1 MTKRMNL
8 KMGARGVITLSL
20 CLLALPLLIGVS
32 GCASSR
38 YTQSALEEDNDDA
51 TSYRINKAFADD
63 ANHADYAGVRVETFK
78 RVVQL
83 SGFVNTQEMK
93 SRAGDLA
100 SSEAGTR
107 DVRNNI
113 TVKE

>member
-1 MTKRMNL
+1 MSKQTNL
-8 KMGARGVITLSL
+8 KMGARVAITLSL
-20 CLLALPLLIGVS
+20 CLLALPLVAGVS
-32 GCASSR
+32 GCASTR
-38 YTQSALEEDNDDA
+38 YTQSALEEDHDDA

-83 SGFVNTQEMK
+83 SGFVDTQAMK

-100 SSEAGTR
+100 SKAAGTR